1 MQWLRYMLVVLLI
14 TLTGCSGGAVVFAPT
29 PLPPEAAPVMYTHP
43 AGVFRLVLPP
53 NWSVYEQSLTAV
65 ASASFAAP
73 DADSPVVQ
81 VASVNLGREI
91 SVAELVPLMEQYQ
104 TQVRPDLQR
113 YTGQE
118 RTAMNDG
125 SFRISGLRTTPSGT
139 LQQVNTFI
147 QRDGAFFSVIEVT
160 VPADAAR
167 RTQIQ
172 TIVNTFDLL
181 PEQADLPVA
190 ALSDLSATAAAP
202 LAIANVSTWT
212 TSQGVFYITGEVV
225 NNSEF
230 AVSDVPVQASLLTA
244 TGAEAA
250 GAVNNVLGYAIPP
263 GGFAPFGLRFGQG
276 QPPEAE
282 RYTVAIGSD
291 TWQAA
296 ESVEFIGAPVL
307 QWTDST
313 EYTSD
318 GNLFISGS
326 ITNTGAE
333 SVRQARAVVTVFDD
347 GGRVIGAGFSDAEA
361 DVLNAQSST
370 AFTVLINELGGNAAN
385 YIVDVQ
391 ALPCDDTCS

>member
-1 MQWLRYMLVVLLI
+1 MLMLMLFI
-14 TLTGCSGGAVVFAPT
+14 LFTLTGCSGGAVVFAPT
-29 PLPPEAAPVMYTHP
+29 PLPPEAAPLTYTHP

-53 NWSVYEQSLTAV
+53 NWSVYEQSLTSV
-65 ASASFAAP
+65 ASASFAPP
-73 DADSPVVQ
+73 DADSPLVQ
-81 VASVNLGREI
+81 VASVNLGRAI
-91 SVAELVPLMEQYQ
+91 GVDELVPLMEQYQ

-113 YTGQE
+113 YTEQE
-118 RTAMNDG
+118 RTAMSDG
-125 SFRISGLRTTPSGT
+125 SFRISGLRSTPSGT
-139 LQQVNTFI
+139 PQPVNTFI
-147 QRDGAFFSVIEVT
+147 QRDGAFFSVIQVT

-172 TIVNTFDLL
+172 TIVNTFDVL

-202 LAIANVSTWT
+202 LEIANVATWT

-225 NNSEF
+225 NNSDA

-250 GAVNNVLGYAIPP
+250 GAVNTVMGYAIAP

-291 TWQAA
+291 SWQP
-296 ESVEFIGAPVL
+296 EQPVEFVGAPVL

-326 ITNTGAE
+326 ITNTGDE
-333 SVRQARAVVTVFDD
+333 PVRQARAVVTVFDD
-347 GGRVIGAGFSDAEA
+347 GGRVIGAGFSDA
-361 DVLNAQSST
+361 DSTVLEPQSGTS
-370 AFTVLINELGGNAAN
+370 FTVLINELGGNAAN

-391 ALPCDDTCS
+391 ALPCDEAC